1 MIYYECRDITTLHKH
16 MNIDSKELAVVKSQ
30 VTKATKAANEIIV
43 DNDEQMLEAGE
54 LRKKIKTV
62 GKMIKEKKDSIIKP
76 INEGLKSVKEMF
88 APVEADCE
96 AADGI
101 ISKKMLDYQREQ
113 DDKRRKAER
122 EAAEKLAETAKKLEE
137 GKVTEKQ
144 AEKEI
149 AKVETKLEKAPEAIT
164 KSASFHTR
172 IVRKIKIID
181 AELIPREY
189 LTADEPKIRQAL
201 FAGIEVA
208 GTELIE
214 EKILI

>member
-1 MIYYECRDITTLHKH
+1 

-30 VTKATKAANEIIV
+30 VTKATKAANEIV
-43 DNDEQMLEAGE
+43 VNSDDQMLEAGE

-113 DDKRRKAER
+113 DEKRRKAER
-122 EAAEKLAETAKKLEE
+122 EAAEKLAETNRKLEE
-137 GKVTEKQ
+137 GKITEKE
-144 AEKEI
+144 AEKQV
-149 AKVETKLEKAPEAIT
+149 AKVEIKLEKAPEAIT
-164 KSASFHTR
+164 KSSDFHTR
-172 IVRKIKIID
+172 TVAKCRITDPALIPDEYWVVDEVAVRKAVLAGVVVPG
-181 AELIPREY
+181 AERY
-189 LTADEPKIRQAL
+189 
-201 FAGIEVA
+201 
-208 GTELIE
+208 E
-214 EKILI
+214 EKTLV